1 MGEIVCTFLCI
12 YNDYFTFQKLLYLI
26 LIICTYGAALMTDF

>member
-1 MGEIVCTFLCI
+1 MGKNCLYIFCI

-26 LIICTYGAALMTDF
+26 LIICIYGAALMTDF

>member
-1 MGEIVCTFLCI
+1 MGKNSLYMFCI

-26 LIICTYGAALMTDF
+26 LICIYGAALMTDF